1 MMTARLCGVLLICV
15 FAATGLARADD
26 GLTPEDR
33 DAIRG
38 VIESQIDAF
47 RRDDADQAFS
57 FAAPSIRAKFGDPGT
72 FIGMVR
78 DGYRPVY
85 RPREVVFRELDET
98 GTLPIQRVLVVDG
111 NGRSFIAHYPM
122 QQQADGTWLI
132 AGCFLSPFEG
142 EST

>member
-1 MMTARLCGVLLICV
+1 MVTARLCGVLLICM
-15 FAATGLARADD
+15 FATTGPARADD
-26 GLTPEDR
+26 GLTAEDR
-33 DAIRG
+33 DAIRV

-57 FAAPSIRAKFGDPGT
+57 FAAPSIRAKFGDSGT

-85 RPREVVFRELDET
+85 RPREVVFRNIDET
-98 GTLPIQRVLVVDG
+98 GALPIQRVLVVDG

-122 QQQADGTWLI
+122 QQQPDGTWLI